1 MDLKD
6 IVLHE
11 MSDIEKTNIVCYRLY
26 VKGKKNIPMLLIK
39 VWKEKPKPLSISGF
53 LSAFQYE
60 TVKIHF

>member
-1 MDLKD
+1 MGLKD

-11 MSDIEKTNIVCYRLY
+11 MSDIEKTNIVCYCLY
-26 VKGKKNIPMLLIK
+26 VEGKKISMILIK
-39 VWKEKPKPLSISGF
+39 VWKEKLKPLSISDS

>member
-26 VKGKKNIPMLLIK
+26 VEEKNIKHLY
-39 VWKEKPKPLSISGF
+39 
-53 LSAFQYE
+53 AFTQSLE
-60 TVKIHF
+60 RKA